1 MALVKVSGLSK
12 YFRQGL
18 LARHLLKA
26 VDDVSF
32 QIEEGET
39 FGLVGESGCGK
50 TTLGKMLARALQPS
64 HGQVL
69 FNDIDLFGV
78 NGRIFRA
85 IRPKIQ
91 MVFQD
96 SDSALNPRMKMG
108 DSILEP
114 LHLQKLG
121 TKIERKR
128 RVLELLELVSLQREH
143 LDRYPGELSGGE
155 LQRAVLAR
163 VLAVEPSFMVL
174 DEPTSSLD
182 VSVQAQILCLLK
194 DLQQR
199 FGLTY
204 LFISHDLEVVSSMSR
219 QVAVMY
225 LGKFMEVGEADI
237 ILREPA
243 HPYTKLLLSAV
254 RLDRSVLNGHHT
266 EPIAVQQADPGAQS
280 RGCPFAPGC
289 GETLPQCNSLA
300 PNLHMVGHGHWVACY
315 RL

>member
-1 MALVKVSGLSK
+1 MVLVRANSLSK

-18 LARHLLKA
+18 FGRRFLRA

-32 QIEEGET
+32 QIEEGEA

-50 TTLGKMLARALQPS
+50 TTVGKMLAGILEPS

-69 FNDIDLFGV
+69 FKDIDLFGV
-78 NGRIFRA
+78 NGRTFRA

-91 MVFQD
+91 MVFQEP
-96 SDSALNPRMKMG
+96 DSALNPRMKIG

-114 LHLQKLG
+114 LQLHKLG
-121 TKIERKR
+121 TRNQRGR

-155 LQRAVLAR
+155 VQRAVLAR
-163 VLAVEPSFMVL
+163 VLAVEPSFIVL

-194 DLQQR
+194 DFQQR

-225 LGKFMEVGEADI
+225 LGRFVEVGETDI
-237 ILREPA
+237 VLREPA
-243 HPYTKLLLSAV
+243 HPYTKLLVSTV
-254 RLDRSVLNGHHT
+254 RLDRSVLNGQHT
-266 EPIAVQQADPGAQS
+266 DPIGVQQADSGARS

-289 GETLPQCNSLA
+289 GERLPECDSLA
-300 PNLHMVGHGHWVACY
+300 SNLRMVGHGHWVACH